1 MPLTA
6 AKISALVFMIRR
18 GKPSQRRR
26 LRRHMTAD
34 CKIEG
39 HSMTEQAFITQQF
52 QMMHERLENIQR
64 DGSERGRRLWE
75 KLGEQDRMLAMLDD
89 RTRRMEQ
96 VVSGHQAQMDEIDK
110 MRVAARGAGQAG
122 RFMLVI
128 GGSLLSFIA
137 WVYTISD
144 HLLEWL
150 RWLIRK

>member
-1 MPLTA
+1 
-6 AKISALVFMIRR
+6 
-18 GKPSQRRR
+18 
-26 LRRHMTAD
+26 
-34 CKIEG
+34 
-39 HSMTEQAFITQQF
+39 MTEQAFITQQF